1 MDFREMSETD
11 IGLALLSG
19 KPFMIDNLEIIPKL
33 LSEVQEIGYD
43 NYLMSLQGIMLTK
56 KAFAESLDENKVRI
70 IEEETSESGKNTV
83 FDYYIRY
90 AGKDFLQLLG
100 LGLRVAFST
109 DDIILEG
116 ERILIDSSQRQEDS
130 DEPLKIVSRDNFD
143 WIIKAL
149 KLQNNFALEPKEEE
163 QATPKN
169 ERARKLREDMERANR
184 EIEARKARQNQG
196 NSIPFD
202 SMISAITTR
211 SHSINKFNIWNLT
224 IAQIYDEFD
233 RINAID
239 RYDLNIQAML
249 AGADIDDLK
258 HWASKSDEE
267 D

>member
-1 MDFREMSETD
+1 MSETD
-11 IGLALLSG
+11 IGLTLLSG
-19 KPFMIDNLEIIPKL
+19 KPFMIDNLEIIPKT

-43 NYLMSLQGIMLTK
+43 NYLMSLQGMMITK
-56 KAFAESLDENKVRI
+56 KLFTESLDENKVKI
-70 IEEETSESGKNTV
+70 IEEETKESGKNTV

-90 AGKDFLQLLG
+90 AEKDFLQLLG

-143 WIIKAL
+143 WIVKAI
-149 KLQNNFALEPKEEE
+149 KLQNNFPLEPKEEE
-163 QATPKN
+163 IVEAKD
-169 ERARKLREDMERANR
+169 ERARALREQMEANNR
-184 EIEARKARQNQG
+184 EVARRKQQQSQG
-196 NSIPFD
+196 NEIPFD

-211 SHSINKFNIWNLT
+211 SNSINKFNIWDLT

-239 RYDLNIQAML
+239 RYDLNIKAML
-249 AGADIDDLK
+249 AGADVEDLK
-258 HWASKSDEE
+258 HWATKSD